1 MPSLGRDFYHAARRL
16 AATPI
21 FSGFAVLTLAL
32 GIGVTTGIY
41 SAVRAILTPPSGLA
55 DVDRLVR
62 ITRTAGGSGP
72 SMSVSWPD
80 FQDFTSQQ
88 SAFDAIAGWRW
99 TRATFA
105 GAGRAEPA
113 QMELISDGYFRA
125 LGLGVAQGRALG
137 ASDDLPGAPPVTIIS
152 DSAWQRLFN
161 SAPDVI
167 GQDIKLNGASF
178 KVVGVARSDFKGL
191 FNGGVV
197 PTSFW
202 IPFGAARTVPTI
214 ARETGFDPGDRD
226 RAWIML
232 VARLAPGRSFEQAD
246 AEVAAISARINSAH
260 PDYNPARPP
269 KPWIVKRMA
278 DVPKVLGAD
287 QVVGPMTTALMI
299 AVGLVLLV
307 ACTNLANLML
317 ARAATRRQE
326 FAVRLSLGA
335 SRLRLLRENMTE
347 SILLAAIGGLAGIG
361 LAKVLMVAVLS
372 SELEVARGLALQL
385 QPRLDPAA
393 ILAALGAMSLALI
406 TAGLGPAL
414 YAARADVRQAVATD
428 NLANASPRW
437 RGRRYLI
444 AVQVAVSVALV
455 AIAGLCVA
463 QVRNQGLQDLGV
475 DFPRIAVVDVDF
487 SQQQFEAPRVRQI
500 VDAVLERLAARPEI
514 TSVSAS
520 SGLPYG
526 VITPGATVSAEVGSS
541 SVEFVAATPA
551 IFRTL
556 GVAIRRGRG
565 IQPQDVAGSA
575 PVVVLGERAA
585 QLLFDTVDVVGRQ
598 VTIQR
603 RQWVGE
609 PQWPK
614 QTATVV
620 GVAAAAGHE
629 LRDGP
634 QRRGIIYVPL
644 TQQHEPRLTLV
655 ARSDG
660 DPARI
665 IAVMTEVLKATEP
678 EAPVTQS
685 LTGAALLAQDT
696 LFFRVVAAI
705 ATVLGALAFV
715 VALAGLYGVL
725 SFLVAGRTREIG
737 IRLAIGAD
745 DRRIRWHVVREG
757 LSPVLIGLLL
767 GLGFGAIIRMAMR
780 PIFVRMVP
788 AMDVSVIVTVSVL
801 FVAAGLLACYLPA
814 RRASRVDPVI
824 ALRRS

>member
-1 MPSLGRDFYHAARRL
+1 
-16 AATPI
+16 
-21 FSGFAVLTLAL
+21 
-32 GIGVTTGIY
+32 
-41 SAVRAILTPPSGLA
+41 
-55 DVDRLVR
+55 
-62 ITRTAGGSGP
+62 
-72 SMSVSWPD
+72 
-80 FQDFTSQQ
+80 
-88 SAFDAIAGWRW
+88 
-99 TRATFA
+99 
-105 GAGRAEPA
+105 
-113 QMELISDGYFRA
+113 
-125 LGLGVAQGRALG
+125 
-137 ASDDLPGAPPVTIIS
+137 
-152 DSAWQRLFN
+152 
-161 SAPDVI
+161 
-167 GQDIKLNGASF
+167 
-178 KVVGVARSDFKGL
+178 
-191 FNGGVV
+191 
-197 PTSFW
+197 
-202 IPFGAARTVPTI
+202 
-214 ARETGFDPGDRD
+214 
-226 RAWIML
+226 
-232 VARLAPGRSFEQAD
+232 
-246 AEVAAISARINSAH
+246 
-260 PDYNPARPP
+260 
-269 KPWIVKRMA
+269 
-278 DVPKVLGAD
+278 
-287 QVVGPMTTALMI
+287 
-299 AVGLVLLV
+299 
-307 ACTNLANLML
+307 
-317 ARAATRRQE
+317 
-326 FAVRLSLGA
+326 
-335 SRLRLLRENMTE
+335 
-347 SILLAAIGGLAGIG
+347 
-361 LAKVLMVAVLS
+361 
-372 SELEVARGLALQL
+372 
-385 QPRLDPAA
+385 
-393 ILAALGAMSLALI
+393 MSLALI

-428 NLANASPRW
+428 NLAVASPRW

-455 AIAGLCVA
+455 AVAGLCVA
-463 QVRNQGLQDLGV
+463 QVRNQGLQDLGI

-500 VDAVLERLAARPEI
+500 VDAVLERLAVRPEI

-526 VITPGATVSAEVGSS
+526 VSTPGATVSAEGESS

-603 RQWVGE
+603 RQWVGDS
-609 PQWPK
+609 QWPQ

-644 TQQHEPRLTLV
+644 TQQYEPRLTLV

-678 EAPVTQS
+678 EASVTQS